1 MVDWREFKKV
11 SLVVAERKVSSWND
25 LTLVLVSLTV
35 QVRFFTLVVSLVA
48 GSSFKV
54 SRMVKID
61 LTLAQPQEPG
71 VDIFL
76 GVGLVLKNVEEDLVV
91 EVWVGCFVGWFWWC
105 LMLNGVFEFCL
116 LCVRRR

>member
-1 MVDWREFKKV
+1 M

-61 LTLAQPQEPG
+61 LTLSQPQEPG

-76 GVGLVLKNVEEDLVV
+76 GVGLGEKCGRGFSSGSLGGMFCGVVLVV
-91 EVWVGCFVGWFWWC
+91 FDVEWCF
-105 LMLNGVFEFCL
+105 
-116 LCVRRR
+116 